1 MSTEKKTV
9 RLLLL
14 EDSQNE
20 AERLISLFR
29 NAGHATRA
37 HRLTSSDDLAEAL
50 QQTWDLLIAAPH
62 SQNLEPAEA
71 LNAIRRQGK
80 DLPFL
85 QLVAGNDAEAITEA
99 MLLGAQDGV
108 PADDDER
115 LMLVAQRELK
125 NLEERRARRA
135 AEVALRE
142 AEKRCQLLLD
152 SSVDAITYV
161 HDGMHIYVNRAYVEL
176 FGFPDADDIAG
187 MPMIDLIQG
196 SDQAT
201 FKDFLKTYQQSGE
214 EHAELLCGGVRDDGS
229 RFRARMTFSPA
240 TYDGEPCTQVVI
252 RAESDNSEL
261 EEKLREIS
269 SQDLV
274 TGLYNRVHMLEQLD
288 RACERAVKGSSTTTL
303 ALLRIDRY
311 AGLLSEIG
319 LADGDLLLADCAS
332 LLRQHFGE
340 RALLAR
346 FADDTFAALLAD
358 ATPAQAEDSL
368 QGLLKKVEGHLFD
381 IGGRTVQITLSI
393 GVAGISEQSAQA
405 QLVVERA
412 LRCIDQLPK
421 GNSLKCYDPAE
432 ELAAAASRGNLV
444 AMVQQALDSN
454 GFQLLFQPIISLH
467 GDEREHYEVSLH
479 LNNPQGEPVP
489 PAEFIAAAEQA
500 GLASKVDRWLLLNA
514 IRQLCE
520 QRAKG
525 HNTRLFIPLGA
536 ASLQDPTLLP
546 WLSAALKAAR
556 LPADALILQLGEPD
570 AIAYLKQARE
580 LAKGLAELHCKLC
593 LDRFGGAL
601 NPFNTLRHLPADFV
615 KLDGALL
622 KELSEAEQQ
631 EQLKSMIGSLHAEAK
646 LTIVPSVDS
655 ASVLTTL
662 WQTGVNYVQGL
673 YLQGPSP
680 RMDYEFVAGEE

>member
-1 MSTEKKTV
+1 MPTEKKTV

-62 SQNLEPAEA
+62 SENLEPDEA
-71 LNAIRRQGK
+71 LGAIRRLGK

-85 QLVAGNDAEAITEA
+85 QLVADNDGEAITEA

-108 PADDDER
+108 PASDEER
-115 LMLVAQRELK
+115 LLLVAERELR
-125 NLEERRARRA
+125 NLEERRARRN

-142 AEKRCQLLLD
+142 AERRCQLLLD
-152 SSVDAITYV
+152 SSVDAITYA

-176 FGFPDADDIAG
+176 FGYSDADDIAG

-196 SDQAT
+196 SDQAA
-201 FKDFLKTYQQSGE
+201 FKDFLKTYQQNGD

-229 RFRARMTFSPA
+229 QFRARMTFSPA
-240 TYDGEPCTQVVI
+240 SYDGEPCTQVVI

-261 EEKLREIS
+261 AEKLREIS

-274 TGLYNRVHMLEQLD
+274 TGLYNRVHFLELLD
-288 RACERAVKGSSTTTL
+288 HAVQQAVKTGSPASL

-311 AGLLSEIG
+311 ANLLGDIG
-319 LADGDLLLADCAS
+319 LADSDLLLADCAT

-340 RALLAR
+340 QAQLAR
-346 FADDTFAALLAD
+346 FADDSFAALLPQP
-358 ATPAQAEDSL
+358 PAQAEASL
-368 QGLLKKVEGHLFD
+368 QALLKKVEGHLFD
-381 IGGRTVQITLSI
+381 IGGRSVQVTFSI

-412 LRCIDQLPK
+412 LRCTDQLTG
-421 GNSLKCYDPAE
+421 GNALNIYDPAE

-444 AMVQQALDSN
+444 AMVQQAIEGN

-467 GDEREHYEVSLH
+467 GDEREHYEVSL
-479 LNNPQGEPVP
+479 LLRNPQGEAVP
-489 PAEFIAAAEQA
+489 PAEFLAAAEQT
-500 GLASKVDRWLLLNA
+500 GLAARVDRWVLLNA
-514 IRQLCE
+514 IRQLGE
-520 QRAKG
+520 HRARG
-525 HNTRLFIPLGA
+525 HNTRLFIGLGA
-536 ASLQDPTLLP
+536 ASLQDPALLP

-556 LPADALILQLGEPD
+556 LPADSLILQLGEPD
-570 AIAYLKQARE
+570 AIAYLKQAK
-580 LAKGLAELHCKLC
+580 LLTKGLAELHCKVSLS
-593 LDRFGGAL
+593 RFGGAL
-601 NPFNTLRHLPADFV
+601 NPFNTLRHLNVDFV
-615 KLDGALL
+615 KLDSELL
-622 KELSEAEQQ
+622 RDLSDAEQQ
-631 EQLKSMIGSLHAEAK
+631 DKLKTLIAGLHNEAK
-646 LTIVPSVDS
+646 LTVVPNVDN

-673 YLQGPSP
+673 YLQAPSP
-680 RMDYEFVAGEE
+680 KMDYEFSSGED

>member
-1 MSTEKKTV
+1 MSSEKKTV

-37 HRLTSSDDLAEAL
+37 HRLTSSADLAETL
-50 QQTWDLLIAAPH
+50 QQTWDLLIAAP
-62 SQNLEPAEA
+62 SSSNLDPDEA
-71 LNAIRRQGK
+71 LNAIRRLGR

-85 QLVAGNDAEAITEA
+85 QLVRGNDAEAITEA
-99 MLLGAQDGV
+99 MLNGAQDGV
-108 PADDDER
+108 PDDDDER
-115 LMLVAQRELK
+115 LLLVAQRELK
-125 NLEERRARRA
+125 NLDERRARRE

-176 FGFPDADDIAG
+176 FGYQDADDIAS

-196 SDQAT
+196 SDQTA
-201 FKDFLKTYQQSGE
+201 FKDFLKHYQHGDAP
-214 EHAELLCGGVRDDGS
+214 AELSCGGVRDDGS
-229 RFRARMTFSPA
+229 QFRARMTFSPA
-240 TYDGEPCTQVVI
+240 SYDGEPCTQVVI
-252 RAESDNSEL
+252 RAESDNAEL

-274 TGLYNRVHMLEQLD
+274 TGLHNRSHMLEQLD
-288 RACERAVKGSSTTTL
+288 LACERAVKNGTPAIL

-319 LADGDLLLADCAS
+319 LADGDLLLADCAG

-340 RALLAR
+340 QAQLAR
-346 FADDTFAALLAD
+346 FADDCFAALLAGSS
-358 ATPAQAEDSL
+358 PQQVEDSL
-368 QGLLKKVEGHLFD
+368 QGLLKKTEAHLFEV
-381 IGGRTVQITLSI
+381 GGRTVQITLSI
-393 GVAGISEQSAQA
+393 GAAGIGEQNAQA

-412 LRCIDQLPK
+412 LRCTEQLGD
-421 GNSLKCYDPAE
+421 GNGLKLYDPAE

-444 AMVQQALDSN
+444 AMVQQALEGS
-454 GFQLLFQPIISLH
+454 GFELLFQPIISLH
-467 GDEREHYEVSLH
+467 GDEREHYEASLQLH
-479 LNNPQGEPVP
+479 NPQGEAVERT
-489 PAEFIAAAEQA
+489 EFLAAAEQA

-520 QRAKG
+520 QRARG

-556 LPADALILQLGEPD
+556 LPADALILQLAEPD
-570 AIAYLKQARE
+570 AIAYLKPARE

-601 NPFNTLRHLPADFV
+601 NPFNTLRHLPVDFV

-622 KELSEAEQQ
+622 DNLAEAEQQ
-631 EQLKSMIGSLHAEAK
+631 EQIKSLISGLHAQAK
-646 LTIVPSVDS
+646 LTIVPRVDNPG
-655 ASVLTTL
+655 VLTTL

-673 YLQGPSP
+673 YLQAPSAK
-680 RMDYEFVAGEE
+680 MDYEFAAGEE

>member
-1 MSTEKKTV
+1 MPTDKKTV

-37 HRLTSSDDLAEAL
+37 HRLTSSDDLAETL

-62 SQNLEPAEA
+62 SENLEPSDA

-85 QLVAGNDAEAITEA
+85 QLVVGNDAEAITEA

-108 PADDDER
+108 PQGDDER
-115 LMLVAQRELK
+115 LLLVAERELK
-125 NLEERRARRA
+125 NLEERRARRNS
-135 AEVALRE
+135 EVALRE

-152 SSVDAITYV
+152 SSVDAIAYV

-176 FGFPDADDIAG
+176 FGYADADDIAG

-196 SDQAT
+196 GDQPQ
-201 FKDFLKTYQQSGE
+201 FKEFLKAYQQNGS
-214 EHAELLCGGVRDDGS
+214 EHAELRCGGVRDDGS
-229 RFRARMTFSPA
+229 RFGARMTFSPA
-240 TYDGEPCTQVVI
+240 SYDGEPCTQVVI
-252 RAESDNSEL
+252 RAESDNTEL

-274 TGLYNRVHMLEQLD
+274 TGLYNRAHFLERLD
-288 RACERAVKGSSTTTL
+288 HAVEQAVKSGSPATL

-311 AGLLSEIG
+311 AGLLGEIG
-319 LADGDLLLADCAS
+319 LADSDLLLADCAS
-332 LLRQHFGE
+332 LLREHFGE
-340 RALLAR
+340 HAQLAR
-346 FADDTFAALLAD
+346 FADDSFAALLPLA
-358 ATPAQAEDSL
+358 PEQAEDGLRS
-368 QGLLKKVEGHLFD
+368 LLKKAEGHLFD
-381 IGGRTVQITLSI
+381 VGGRSVQITLSI
-393 GVAGISEQSAQA
+393 GAAGISEQCAQS

-412 LRCIDQLPK
+412 LRCADQLGD
-421 GNSLKCYDPAE
+421 GNALKVYDPAE
-432 ELAAAASRGNLV
+432 ELAAAASRGSLV
-444 AMVQQALDSN
+444 AMVQQAIDSN

-467 GDEREHYEVSLH
+467 GDEREHYEASL
-479 LNNPQGEPVP
+479 LLRNPQGEIVP
-489 PAEFIAAAEQA
+489 PGEFLAAAEQA
-500 GLASKVDRWLLLNA
+500 GLAARVDRWLLLNA
-514 IRQLCE
+514 IRQLAE
-520 QRAKG
+520 HRAKG
-525 HNTRLFIPLGA
+525 HNTRLFVGLGA
-536 ASLQDPTLLP
+536 SSLQDPALLP

-556 LPADALILQLGEPD
+556 LPADALILQFGEPD
-570 AIAYLKQARE
+570 AIAYLKQAKL
-580 LAKGLAELHCKLC
+580 LAKGLAELHCKVC

-601 NPFNTLRHLPADFV
+601 NPFNTLRHLHADFV
-615 KLDGALL
+615 RIDGELL
-622 KELSEAEQQ
+622 RELNDAEQQ
-631 EQLKSMIGSLHAEAK
+631 EKLKSLIGGLHNEAK
-646 LTIVPSVDS
+646 LTVVPNVDN

-680 RMDYEFVAGEE
+680 RMDYEFSSGEE